1 MKNAENISKISVEK
15 VRKYWCAEKF
25 RRKQMGQPCI
35 NNVTYKPYIQPILQY
50 GNEAKIITIPATF
63 NKLEVI
69 QNQVLRLI
77 AGAVTST
84 PLTTMQVL
92 TINKCSKTQ
101 KKITLILHKKLTC
114 LT

>member
-1 MKNAENISKISVEK
+1 MKNAENISKISVGK
-15 VRKYWCAEKF
+15 VRKNWCAEKF
-25 RRKQMGQPCI
+25 GKKQMGQPCL

-92 TINKCSKTQ
+92 TTNKRLKTE
-101 KKITLILHKKLTC
+101 KKLP
-114 LT
+114 

>member
-1 MKNAENISKISVEK
+1 MKNAENISNISVDK
-15 VRKYWCAEKF
+15 VRINLCAEKF
-25 RRKQMGQPCI
+25 PRKQMGEPCI
-35 NNVTYKPYIQPILQY
+35 NNATYKPYIQPILQY
-50 GNEAKIITIPATF
+50 GSEAKKITTPATF

-77 AGAVTST
+77 TGAVTST

-92 TINKCSKTQ
+92 TINKCLKTQ